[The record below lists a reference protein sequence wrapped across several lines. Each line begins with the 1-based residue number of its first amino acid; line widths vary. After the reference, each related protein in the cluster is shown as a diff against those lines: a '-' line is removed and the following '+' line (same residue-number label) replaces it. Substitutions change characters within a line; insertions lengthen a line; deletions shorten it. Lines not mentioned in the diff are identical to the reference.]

1 MCHDGIND
9 LKDGLKNTLLRF
21 VARGFLWR
29 MVTAGYSVALIND
42 VEFRD
47 SKVCE

>member
-1 MCHDGIND
+1 MCHDGT
-9 LKDGLKNTLLRF
+9 DGLKSRSLRF
-21 VARGFLWR
+21 ITKGFIWR
-29 MVTAGYSVALIND
+29 MVTAGYSAALIND

>member
-1 MCHDGIND
+1 MCHDGI
-9 LKDGLKNTLLRF
+9 DGLKNKLLRF
-21 VARGFLWR
+21 VTKGFIWR